1 MRCADED
8 AEQDTQDG
16 SFNDDFENEFDIEL
30 FLGFFFLLQ
39 RFVFYI
45 SQNLSFLSKTY
56 SGENDAAYIIYLK
69 RRNPVTAAIKA
80 YRAIISHQE

>member
-8 AEQDTQDG
+8 AEQDAQDG